1 MVEDSPARLDLRA
14 NGLTDEVRT
23 TGHASVKKVS
33 ERRATAAG
41 ARLQCIAGAAPLS
54 SQAGAAGACTRSSA
68 PCSGRRWPETSS
80 RLCEPRHTACTPS
93 TSRGGAPAR
102 SGRSA
107 TRPTDEEEPAGR
119 SRARSRAVLCTA
131 SATRASLQVQSRQ
144 ASFEGAVVGTA
155 TALASDVD
163 VEDCGSSHAARHLDA
178 DGRDV
183 HAFFLFALAHRGLTA
198 FLADALR

>member
-14 NGLTDEVRT
+14 NRLTDEMIEGR

-33 ERRATAAG
+33 ERRATAAE
-41 ARLQCIAGAAPLS
+41 ARLQCIAGAAPS
-54 SQAGAAGACTRSSA
+54 S
-68 PCSGRRWPETSS
+68 
-80 RLCEPRHTACTPS
+80 
-93 TSRGGAPAR
+93 SRGGAPAR
-102 SGRSA
+102 SGLSA

-119 SRARSRAVLCTA
+119 SRARSRAVLSTA

-163 VEDCGSSHAARHLDA
+163 VEDCGSPHAARHLDA

-198 FLADALR
+198 FRADALR